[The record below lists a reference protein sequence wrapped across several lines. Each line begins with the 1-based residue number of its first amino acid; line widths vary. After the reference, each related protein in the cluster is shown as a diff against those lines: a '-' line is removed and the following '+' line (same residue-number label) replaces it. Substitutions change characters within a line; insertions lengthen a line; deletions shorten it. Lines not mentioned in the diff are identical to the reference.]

1 MSKKFQAVVKHINSM
16 KETHTKI
23 NKTKDIH
30 TKIHRNL
37 ISEN

>member
-1 MSKKFQAVVKHINSM
+1 MSKNFQAVVKHINSM

-30 TKIHRNL
+30 TKIDGNL